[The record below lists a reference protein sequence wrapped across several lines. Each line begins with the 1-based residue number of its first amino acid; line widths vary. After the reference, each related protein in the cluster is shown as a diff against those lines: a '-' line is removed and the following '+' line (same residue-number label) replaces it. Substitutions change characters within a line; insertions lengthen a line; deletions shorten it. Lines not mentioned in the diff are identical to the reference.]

1 MKRFVSQFFILLAI
15 LSLTTGCGRNSK
27 GSNNLSENIQF
38 EMSGPDGNMKLTA
51 IYHPFPSD
59 VTGCFGV
66 FAHTEGD
73 DVFSNIWLDFYAKD
87 DIKVGDVLRFEYIMF
102 SAPLSSDSSDYTY
115 YFSGKMILKEKTKEK
130 VVIRMKNVCFGIHH
144 GEYRLNGDLVAT
156 AE

>member
-1 MKRFVSQFFILLAI
+1 MKQFASPIIILFAVF
-15 LSLTTGCGRNSK
+15 SLTTGCGNNSSK
-27 GSNNLSENIQF
+27 NLSENIPF
-38 EMSGPDGNMKLTA
+38 EMSGPDGKMKLTA

-66 FAHTEGD
+66 FTHTEGD
-73 DVFSNIWLDFYAKD
+73 DVFDNIWLEFYAKD
-87 DIKVGDVLRFEYIMF
+87 DIKVGKVLNFEYIMF
-102 SAPLSSDSSDYTY
+102 SVPLSSDSGDYTY

-144 GEYRLNGDLVAT
+144 GEYRFNGDLVAT